1 MLRPAFASHVAFFLV
16 IGAAALA
23 SPAIAGMTQDLEDC
37 TAADRKTSV
46 QSCTRVMDSG
56 RLWDNQVYIGH
67 YNRGWGYF
75 NSGNYDKALA
85 DFDKSIKLNASYADT
100 YLSRA
105 TTQHMRGAR
114 DAALADLDTYLDKK
128 GDVAE
133 AHINRARLFRAM
145 KEPNRAFSELQR
157 AETIDPGDDKIEA
170 MRALV
175 LAELG
180 ELSPA
185 RTAAEK
191 AVSQKPDD
199 ALPYYARAF
208 VSFSEKKYDDAMR
221 DVEKALSIKDKHI
234 AAHTLKGRLHE
245 ERGEKAAA
253 EASYRRALEGFPKAA
268 DAISAKEEARERL
281 AVLTGEP
288 VPAKV
293 AASEPA
299 AKSDPAPAPASSD
312 CRRFIPSAGTTVA
325 VECEK

>member
-1 MLRPAFASHVAFFLV
+1 MMRPAFATRLSIFLAM
-16 IGAAALA
+16 GAAAFT
-23 SPAIAGMTQDLEDC
+23 SPAFAGMTQDLEDC

-46 QSCTRVMDSG
+46 ESCTRVMDSG

-105 TTQHMRGAR
+105 ITQNMRGAR
-114 DAALADLDTYLDKK
+114 EAALADLDTYLDKK
-128 GDVAE
+128 GEVAE
-133 AHINRARLFRAM
+133 AHVNRARLFRAM

-157 AETIDPGDDKIEA
+157 AADLDPADDKVEA
-170 MRALV
+170 MRALALV
-175 LAELG
+175 DLG

-185 RTAAEK
+185 RAAAEK
-191 AVSQKPDD
+191 AITEKPDD

-208 VSFSEKKYDDAMR
+208 VSFAEKKFDDAMR

-234 AAHTLKGRLHE
+234 AAHTLKGKLHE
-245 ERGEKAAA
+245 ERGEKSAA
-253 EASYRRALEGFPKAA
+253 EASYRRALEGFPKAP
-268 DAISAKEEARERL
+268 DAIGAKEEARERL
-281 AVLTGEP
+281 AALTGEP
-288 VPAKV
+288 APAKI
-293 AASEPA
+293 AT
-299 AKSDPAPAPASSD
+299 SDPAAASDPEPAPASTD